1 MMNCHSRKGLIT
13 SYVSGDLTGS
23 TKDELEEHILECP
36 SCRAELSIARSLE
49 SLLEGQPL
57 VPAPAG
63 LKDRIVRSI
72 DMPGE
77 SFLAV
82 LNDRMVRLR
91 RKYIRREEI
100 LRLAAVSAVVILLS
114 VVLGQGYDSIARIV
128 SSLSREEVLKSS
140 LSLLGTVNGGFN
152 ITYFN
157 PVFVLLSILYGLVS
171 ISGHLNPRFTR
182 AVSSILR
189 PW

>member
-1 MMNCHSRKGLIT
+1 
-13 SYVSGDLTGS
+13 
-23 TKDELEEHILECP
+23 
-36 SCRAELSIARSLE
+36 
-49 SLLEGQPL
+49 
-57 VPAPAG
+57 
-63 LKDRIVRSI
+63 
-72 DMPGE
+72 MPGE

-100 LRLAAVSAVVILLS
+100 LRLASVSAVVILLS